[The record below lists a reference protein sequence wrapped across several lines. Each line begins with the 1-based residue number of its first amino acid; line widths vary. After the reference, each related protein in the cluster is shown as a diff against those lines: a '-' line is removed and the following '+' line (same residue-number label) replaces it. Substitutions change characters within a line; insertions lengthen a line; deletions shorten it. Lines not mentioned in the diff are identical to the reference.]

1 MELTFFTHSATK
13 TANLFIG
20 PKILR
25 IFAPAMA
32 KYLFLLYIALG
43 IYLLSGYSSDTHNTQ
58 QYDTSCTTEQ
68 YYGNETVYR
77 KSESQPGKKEINKE
91 KYHLAKTGIG
101 CTESIC
107 SWRTCCPSRI
117 LKFHPTPSVLA
128 RTARL
133 LKYFF
138 PKIKKPSFLPRFYPT
153 AIPANITFSA

>member
-1 MELTFFTHSATK
+1 
-13 TANLFIG
+13 
-20 PKILR
+20 
-25 IFAPAMA
+25 MA

-77 KSESQPGKKEINKE
+77 KSESQSGKKEINKE

-101 CTESIC
+101 RTESIC
-107 SWRTCCPSRI
+107 SWRTCCPSKI

-133 LKYFF
+133 LKILLPEDKETFF
-138 PKIKKPSFLPRFYPT
+138 SPPILSNRYPSEYYIFCLKR
-153 AIPANITFSA
+153 ILI